1 MQVEIETRVTRLEDV
16 LTEFISQ
23 TSVALQIL
31 QKEMLDFK
39 NEVRKEM
46 SDFKDEMRK
55 EILALKNEM
64 QTLKDEMLA
73 FKNEMK
79 IFKDEMLAFKNEMKA
94 FKDQMLDFKDE
105 VKVFKDQMLIFKD
118 SVSSVIDE
126 IKVSIN
132 ELQLSKQE
140 MNKKWGDLARKMGTI
155 AEDII
160 APGAPEA
167 IMKKFGVDTLDL
179 MVRRKIKDKN
189 KNTEEFDIII
199 SGDDGKIYLI
209 EVKSTPTPEYVLDVL
224 DKAKKLKEMIYPDKA
239 IVPIFGSLY
248 IDEDITKFAT
258 KNNIYVIGMKGDYL
272 EILN

>member
-1 MQVEIETRVTRLEDV
+1 MQVEIETRVARLEDV

-46 SDFKDEMRK
+46 TDFKNEMRE

-64 QTLKDEMLA
+64 KTFKDEMLA

-79 IFKDEMLAFKNEMKA
+79 IFKDEMLAFKNEMKT
-94 FKDQMLDFKDE
+94 FKDG
-105 VKVFKDQMLIFKD
+105 VLIFQD

-126 IKVSIN
+126 IKGSIN
-132 ELQLSKQE
+132 ELQISRQE

-167 IMKKFGVDTLDL
+167 LMKKFGVDTLDL

-199 SGDDGKIYLI
+199 LGDDEKVYLI
-209 EVKSTPTPEYVLDVL
+209 EVKSTPTADYVLDVL
-224 DKAKKLKEMIYPDKA
+224 DKAKKLKEMVYHDKE

-248 IDEDITKFAT
+248 IDEDIKKFAT